1 MRTVEACYEVCG
13 KFCLK
18 IGALDHAF
26 DQFLF
31 MSAETYGSQIVDR
44 LPQFPH
50 KRRSKADGFLIVRDT
65 FMSDPP
71 DITKFG
77 WENVSEFK
85 KSLEGA
91 WVLRDFISH
100 GALLTNPIFHSRF
113 EFSKCSTQ
121 KKSSK
126 DYEFESLSVSLEDIN
141 TSIRFVDDAIVF
153 VEVSGEALSTDR
165 PGWGEFSV
173 GRRRSYIS
181 IDLSDRIRQAR
192 KEVSKGC

>member
-1 MRTVEACYEVCG
+1 MRTVEVCYEVCG
-13 KFCLK
+13 EFCLK
-18 IGALDHAF
+18 IGALDYAF

-31 MSAETYGSQIVDR
+31 MSAETYCSQIVGH

-50 KRRSKADGFLIVRDT
+50 KRRSKFEGFRIVRDT
-65 FMSDPP
+65 LMSDPP

-77 WENVSEFK
+77 WENISEFR
-85 KSLEGA
+85 KSLEDA
-91 WVLRDFISH
+91 LVLRDFISH
-100 GALLTNPIFHSRF
+100 GALLTNPIFHSRL
-113 EFSKCSTQ
+113 EFSKCTT
-121 KKSSK
+121 KKKGSQN
-126 DYEFESLSVSLEDIN
+126 YEFESLSVSLDDIN

-181 IDLSDRIRQAR
+181 KDLSDRIRQAR